1 MFLSPWNL
9 IQAIL
14 FALGIWWCKEIFSRW
29 PDDLKKMREPDDRAD
44 ASKFLR
50 MQTRTT
56 PLLTELGNFLFGY
69 LQIRQAYGF
78 AADDRATNVVERCT
92 AHVPPALRGR

>member
-29 PDDLKKMREPDDRAD
+29 RDDIAKMRETNDQAERVVIVI
-44 ASKFLR
+44 LWCI
-50 MQTRTT
+50 TGLV
-56 PLLTELGNFLFGY
+56 LLICVRFALNIGGSIVRG
-69 LQIRQAYGF
+69 IR
-78 AADDRATNVVERCT
+78 D
-92 AHVPPALRGR
+92 LW

>member
-29 PDDLKKMREPDDRAD
+29 REDMMKLREPDDRAD
-44 ASKFLR
+44 RLVVIILWGITAVVIYLCVRFALNIGETIFRGIRDLR
-50 MQTRTT
+50 
-56 PLLTELGNFLFGY
+56 
-69 LQIRQAYGF
+69 
-78 AADDRATNVVERCT
+78 
-92 AHVPPALRGR
+92 